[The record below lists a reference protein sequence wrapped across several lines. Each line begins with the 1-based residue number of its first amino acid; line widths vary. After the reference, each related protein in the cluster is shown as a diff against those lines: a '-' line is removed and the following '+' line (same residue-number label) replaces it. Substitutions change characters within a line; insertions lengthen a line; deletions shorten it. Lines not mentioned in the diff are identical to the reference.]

1 MPIIFILPVVQLILL
16 AYAATLEIK
25 NIEVMIVDKDLSQT
39 SRQLTGKFKGSPFFK
54 VVASSFS
61 VKEGV
66 RALEED
72 KAEMIINIP
81 SGFEKKLI
89 REDESKMQLIIN
101 AINGTVAGI
110 SNAYATAIISGFNRN
125 ILLDW
130 YKMPEDELLMKNI
143 DVTYSYW
150 FNPDLNYQTYMVPG
164 ILVILVTIIGMF
176 LTGLNLVREKE
187 MGTVEQINVTPI
199 RKSDFIIGKLLP
211 FWIIALFD
219 LTLGLIIGKI
229 IFDIPMVGSIW
240 LLYGVASV
248 YLVGVLGIGLFISTV
263 SSTQQQV
270 MFLSFFFLLVFVLM
284 SGVFTSVE
292 TMPQWARWLN
302 RINPLFYFMK
312 IIRMIMLKGSDFRD
326 ILPDFSALG
335 VYGVLMLSLAVWKY
349 RKIAA

>member
-1 MPIIFILPVVQLILL
+1 
-16 AYAATLEIK
+16 
-25 NIEVMIVDKDLSQT
+25 
-39 SRQLTGKFKGSPFFK
+39 
-54 VVASSFS
+54 
-61 VKEGV
+61 
-66 RALEED
+66 
-72 KAEMIINIP
+72 
-81 SGFEKKLI
+81 
-89 REDESKMQLIIN
+89 
-101 AINGTVAGI
+101 
-110 SNAYATAIISGFNRN
+110 
-125 ILLDW
+125 
-130 YKMPEDELLMKNI
+130 
-143 DVTYSYW
+143 
-150 FNPDLNYQTYMVPG
+150 MVPG